1 MTRRKSQLC
10 QDKAE
15 KKPTLSKQAG
25 RGETNFVNTSRQ
37 EEDNFPR
44 SGLENGRQLSKRSR
58 TDADVR
64 VQYEADQDILSL
76 KKGKFEGDKRQLS
89 KVAGKFEGNADGQKA
104 IFQKLPASLKPTLPA
119 KKLPILEI
127 DLT

>member
-1 MTRRKSQLC
+1 MTV
-10 QDKAE
+10 
-15 KKPTLSKQAG
+15 QAG
-25 RGETNFVNTSRQ
+25 KKKTTFQ
-37 EEDNFPR
+37 R
-44 SGLENGRQLSKRSR
+44 SGLENERQLSKRSR

-64 VQYEADQDILSL
+64 VQYEADQDILSP
-76 KKGKFEGDKRQLS
+76 KKGKFEEDKRQLS

-119 KKLPILEI
+119 KKLPILEV

>member
-1 MTRRKSQLC
+1 M
-10 QDKAE
+10 E

-25 RGETNFVNTSRQ
+25 RGEINVVNTSQQ

-58 TDADVR
+58 TDADVW

-76 KKGKFEGDKRQLS
+76 KKGKFEEDKRRLS
-89 KVAGKFEGNADGQKA
+89 KVAGKFEGNTDGQKA
-104 IFQKLPASLKPTLPA
+104 TFQKLPASLKPTLPA
-119 KKLPILEI
+119 KKLPIFEI